1 VLVSRMKHRNS
12 ARARVG
18 ACLFALLL
26 TIAGFAGNGFA
37 QERELAEGQ
46 ARPLVT
52 EDVEVLKPG
61 VVRLQAGFAFQ
72 QDQDFPLSGFNGD
85 PTRIADIGVRI
96 GVSQNVEVQIDGTI
110 RQIVSINRR
119 FRDPLIPL
127 DLGLNPLDAKDV
139 GDFTIATKI
148 RITREGKLLPALGV
162 RFGFEMP
169 NTNQAL
175 GIGTNTTN
183 IFGDVIAGKSIGR
196 ARVFGNLGLGILQ
209 APTETFAQ
217 NDVLRYGLGFRIPFN
232 EKVRLVGEV
241 NGRYS
246 TRAPLPGTES
256 RSEARLGVQ
265 VDAGG
270 LRWDAAGTLGLTR
283 WSPQSGLVFGVTY
296 DIKEAF
302 EPVLK

>member
-1 VLVSRMKHRNS
+1 VRGAFTRIAVTLFIALASAVS
-12 ARARVG
+12 AA
-18 ACLFALLL
+18 
-26 TIAGFAGNGFA
+26 A
-37 QERELAEGQ
+37 QERVDSEGQ
-46 ARPLVT
+46 ARPLLT
-52 EDVEVLKPG
+52 EDVEVLRPG

-72 QDQDFPLSGFNGD
+72 QDQDFPLSGLNGD

-96 GVSQNVEVQIDGTI
+96 GVSANVELQIDGTI
-110 RQIVSINRR
+110 RQVVSLNGP

-127 DLGLNPLDAKDV
+127 ELGSNQFDAKDV
-139 GDFTIATKI
+139 GDFTVATKI
-148 RITREGKLLPALGV
+148 RISREGKLLPALGL

-169 NTNQAL
+169 NTNQAH

-183 IFGDVIAGKSIGR
+183 IFADVLAGKSVGR
-196 ARVFGNLGLGILQ
+196 ARVFGNLGIGILQ
-209 APTETFAQ
+209 APTQTFAQ
-217 NDVLRYGLGFRIPFN
+217 NDVVRYGLGFRFPFN
-232 EKVRLVGEV
+232 DRARLVGEV

-246 TRAPLPGTES
+246 VRSPLPGTES

>member
-1 VLVSRMKHRNS
+1 VRAIGSIRMFVVAFFVCVACVAS
-12 ARARVG
+12 AS
-18 ACLFALLL
+18 
-26 TIAGFAGNGFA
+26 A
-37 QERELAEGQ
+37 QESSSEGQ
-46 ARPLVT
+46 ARPLLT
-52 EDVEVLKPG
+52 EDVEVLRPG

-72 QDQDFPLSGFNGD
+72 QDQDFPLSGLNGD
-85 PTRIADIGVRI
+85 PTRIADIGIRV
-96 GVSQNVEVQIDGTI
+96 GVSPNVEIQIDGTI
-110 RQIVSINRR
+110 RQVVSLNRP

-127 DLGLNPLDAKDV
+127 ELGSNQFDAKDV
-139 GDFTIATKI
+139 GDFTVATKV
-148 RITREGKLLPALGV
+148 RISREGKILPAFGL

-169 NTNQAL
+169 NTNQAR

-183 IFGDVIAGKSIGR
+183 IFADVLVGKSIGP
-196 ARVFGNLGLGILQ
+196 ARVFGNLGIGILQ

-217 NDVLRYGLGFRIPFN
+217 NDVVRYGLGFRFPFN
-232 EKVRLVGEV
+232 DRVRLVGEV

-246 TRAPLPGTES
+246 TRSPLPGTES